1 MMIEIQKNTMN
12 RMKGEREKAA
22 ILLQKIRN
30 SINRIKH
37 QMKEIPMVTM
47 IKVTNNTIIMIM
59 IEKDPVLN

>member
-1 MMIEIQKNTMN
+1 MIEIQKNTMN

>member
-47 IKVTNNTIIMIM
+47 IKVINNIIIMIM

>member
-1 MMIEIQKNTMN
+1 MIEIQKNTMN

-37 QMKEIPMVTM
+37 QMKEIQMVTM